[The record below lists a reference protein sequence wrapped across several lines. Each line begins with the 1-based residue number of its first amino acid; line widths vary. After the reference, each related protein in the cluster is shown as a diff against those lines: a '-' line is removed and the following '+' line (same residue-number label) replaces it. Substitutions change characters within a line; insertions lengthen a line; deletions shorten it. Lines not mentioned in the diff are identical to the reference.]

1 MNYKLLKQLYK
12 IHSKSGFEGEII
24 TFICKWTSK
33 NVPNSKL
40 DLDWN
45 TGNIYITKGKSETY
59 PCIVAHLDQ
68 VQEHH
73 PTDFVAIE
81 TRDLIFG
88 YSPKER
94 KFCGLGADDWNLA
107 RTEMPSKVR

>member
-1 MNYKLLKQLYK
+1 MNKNKTVNNIITTTKNEKIMNYRLLKQLYK

-45 TGNIYITKGKSETY
+45 TGNIYITKGT
-59 PCIVAHLDQ
+59 CRNTIQ
-68 VQEHH
+68 
-73 PTDFVAIE
+73 PT
-81 TRDLIFG
+81 
-88 YSPKER
+88 S
-94 KFCGLGADDWNLA
+94 
-107 RTEMPSKVR
+107 SQ